1 VTTVVESI
9 VITALGQPKPKGSLR
24 HVGKGR
30 LVEQIKDG
38 PAWRT
43 TVKDAAV
50 TTHRAYWAARQFR
63 PAGLER
69 APFDGPVTV
78 EVTVTVTKPKSAPKT
93 RPTWPVTRS
102 SGDIDKHARNIL
114 DALVDAGV
122 LHDDS
127 QVIDCHLR
135 KLYPGQH
142 PDTLT
147 TPGVVIR
154 LSTVEETT

>member
-1 VTTVVESI
+1 VITVVESL

-38 PAWRT
+38 PTWRT

-50 TTHRAYWAARQFR
+50 AAHRAFR
-63 PAGLER
+63 LAG
-69 APFDGPVTV
+69 PYSGPVVV
-78 EVTVTVTKPKSAPKT
+78 EITVTVRKPKSAPKT
-93 RPTWPVTRS
+93 RQTWPETRS

-127 QVIDCHLR
+127 QVIDCHVR

-142 PDTLT
+142 PDTLV
-147 TPGVVIR
+147 TPGAVIR
-154 LSTVEETT
+154 LSTVEETA